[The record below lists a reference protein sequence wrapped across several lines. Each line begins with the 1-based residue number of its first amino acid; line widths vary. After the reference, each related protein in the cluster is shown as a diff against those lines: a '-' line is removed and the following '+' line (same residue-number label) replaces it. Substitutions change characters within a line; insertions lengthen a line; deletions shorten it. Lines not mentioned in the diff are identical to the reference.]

1 MICLRKARGR
11 PRGKSAPGV
20 LEYCGAKDPCGL
32 SLSLSL
38 GGAGSWCFSRTPDP
52 MEEEEAQLQI
62 PNRGSL
68 TPADSEAVDTEPSTL
83 LHKIKGSI
91 TRNIQLKVDNVLQE
105 VKGFSDT
112 EKLYLY
118 LQLPSGPS
126 HGDKSSSV
134 SSSDQYP
141 SSTADQMHACNW
153 IRNHLEE
160 HPDTCLPKQD
170 VYDAYKRY
178 CDNLS
183 YRLLSAANF
192 GKIMRDVFPNFK
204 ARRLG
209 GRGQSKYCYG
219 GIRRKT
225 VVSMPSLPSLDLKL
239 PDPLDVKEADKSLQN
254 EVLMSAAISLIC
266 EWAQRVLM
274 RQFDTVV
281 DLARFLVME
290 HLISPRTKNATVV
303 MEELMTE
310 NMLKSQKDPKLRQ
323 QPKNAGKDSEER
335 TPALQTEVSKG
346 TPANAQSGREDVPGA
361 NRGKQTAVAAADLD
375 AFKNRFTPIRPKAQA
390 KKLVAISPAV
400 VAPCID
406 PSSLPLRLGTIAP
419 SVSLAAG
426 TVPLLKKVTVILPGS
441 VRLLP
446 PAPSDPAPRKS
457 QEPACRPG
465 DDRIKRR
472 LARPKS
478 PSPRKRPTGWLA
490 ASGEKPASKKK
501 RGRPRKAA
509 AQRGREGAGVAPM
522 AAGGGTAVAEA
533 PQPAALRA
541 EGSPTVRAAPEAA
554 RWTEDAG
561 RTTPI
566 GRLAAPLPATDTA
579 ELATAQPQP
588 PPPPSSR
595 TDDSARPA
603 GPSPTGGTGC
613 APLPGLGLPR
623 TNTGPSALG
632 ARKTSVIR
640 PVASL
645 VSRAA
650 REAKGRIADAHDAR
664 RSETVAARTPSPAL
678 P

>member
-1 MICLRKARGR
+1 
-11 PRGKSAPGV
+11 
-20 LEYCGAKDPCGL
+20 
-32 SLSLSL
+32 
-38 GGAGSWCFSRTPDP
+38 
-52 MEEEEAQLQI
+52 MEEEEPQLQI
-62 PNRGSL
+62 PHRGSL
-68 TPADSEAVDTEPSTL
+68 TAADSEAVDTEPSTL
-83 LHKIKGSI
+83 LHKIKGTI
-91 TRNIQLKVDNVLQE
+91 TKNVQFKVDNVLQE
-105 VKGFSDT
+105 VKGFSDA

-126 HGDKSSSV
+126 HGEKSTNI

-239 PDPLDVKEADKSLQN
+239 PDPLDTKEADKSHQN

-310 NMLKSQKDPKLRQ
+310 SMLKSQKDPKHRP
-323 QPKNAGKDSEER
+323 QPRNAGKDIEER
-335 TPALQTEVSKG
+335 APDTQTEASKG
-346 TPANAQSGREDVPGA
+346 TAPNAQSGKDDAAAA
-361 NRGKQTAVAAADLD
+361 NRVKQAAATDVD
-375 AFKNRFTPIRPKAQA
+375 SVINRFAPIRPKSQA
-390 KKLVAISPAV
+390 KQLVA
-400 VAPCID
+400 VAP
-406 PSSLPLRLGTIAP
+406 STLPVQVGTLALPPGANATGIANP
-419 SVSLAAG
+419 G
-426 TVPLLKKVTVILPGS
+426 PVPLLTKVTVILPGLAPGS
-441 VRLLP
+441 VRL
-446 PAPSDPAPRKS
+446 PAPEVPSRKS
-457 QEPACRPG
+457 KEPPGRP
-465 DDRIKRR
+465 RVYKMKEAKCR

-478 PSPRKRPTGWLA
+478 PSPAGALPRKRPA
-490 ASGEKPASKKK
+490 AGAAGEKKATKRK
-501 RGRPRKAA
+501 RGRPRKVTAGH
-509 AQRGREGAGVAPM
+509 RGRENPTGAAARGDEPPVPGGGGRVGAVAPD
-522 AAGGGTAVAEA
+522 
-533 PQPAALRA
+533 PQPGA
-541 EGSPTVRAAPEAA
+541 EGSPAIRPDPDAA
-554 RWTEDAG
+554 RRPEDTGGPPPTA
-561 RTTPI
+561 
-566 GRLAAPLPATDTA
+566 RLSPPAAATSPATDSAAAKTTTTA
-579 ELATAQPQP
+579 T
-588 PPPPSSR
+588 PPSSR
-595 TDDSARPA
+595 PEDSSKPA
-603 GPSPTGGTGC
+603 GTAPTDGGAGSPGEPPPWPP
-613 APLPGLGLPR
+613 APGQPR
-623 TNTGPSALG
+623 SNGRPPEPAM

-640 PVASL
+640 PVPAWWAGTPGSPRPEPPTRRAPTERKQRQL
-645 VSRAA
+645 VPLHR
-650 REAKGRIADAHDAR
+650 GRLKTR
-664 RSETVAARTPSPAL
+664 WGGGGRKER
-678 P
+678 